1 MHNFGKDS
9 FCLFENKNKIRI
21 FLYNSLEQ
29 VHFFAKSLIHYMKF
43 YSLILV
49 QTVTKQKKKIIS
61 SLGLLKNHKAIYVLH
76 RTNVYGSMNFPD
88 VEVKNRIWTLG
99 HFNIGLQ
106 VNPHYFGKIKLREK
120 NKITRFFIVSTVKR
134 NYKYIISAVKKII
147 NENLEFKIFVV
158 GYKKGFSIDNNNKKL
173 KDIFI
178 FNYNVNFSTL
188 YNIID
193 SSDYIIINLD
203 PDIDKA
209 FKKEGLSGSAQ
220 LSYGFYKP
228 ALING
233 YFKDNYNM
241 TEENSFIF
249 DKKNFYNIMKEAI
262 LLNNKRYKNMQRNL
276 IKLSNKIYNISLLNV
291 KKTINSLLKSI

>member
-1 MHNFGKDS
+1 MF
-9 FCLFENKNKIRI
+9 
-21 FLYNSLEQ
+21 
-29 VHFFAKSLIHYMKF
+29 
-43 YSLILV
+43 
-49 QTVTKQKKKIIS
+49 KQLLNEKKIIS
-61 SLGLLKNHKAIYVLH
+61 SLGLLKNNKAIYVLH
-76 RTNVYGSMNFPD
+76 HTNVYESMNFTNT
-88 VEVKNRIWTLG
+88 EVQNRIWTLG

-147 NENLEFKIFVV
+147 SENLEFKIFVV
-158 GYKKGFSIDNNNKKL
+158 GYEKSFSIDNNNKKL

-188 YNIID
+188 YYIID

-203 PDIDKA
+203 PDRDKE
-209 FKKEGLSGSAQ
+209 FKYESLSGAAQ

-228 ALING
+228 ALINS

-241 TEENSFIF
+241 SEENSFIF
-249 DKKNFYNIMKEAI
+249 DKNNFYNIMKEAI
-262 LLNNKRYKNMQRNL
+262 LLNNKKYKDMQRNL
-276 IKLSNKIYNISLLNV
+276 IKLSNRIYNISLLNV
-291 KKTINSLLKSI
+291 KKTLDNILKSI